1 MKERNILAGF
11 KSIDAAERAAQAL
24 KQSGYETIQVDGVG
38 QYPGEGVEKVMNPIS
53 GEIPSLGNLT
63 LDADFPNGRDA
74 SVLAAADPSASGMSD
89 GGQDAIGSSILLT
102 CVVPESQG
110 DQATQ
115 IIRSFGGEI

>member
-11 KSIDAAERAAQAL
+11 KSLDAAERAAQAL
-24 KQSGYETIQVDGVG
+24 KQAGFQTIQVDGVG
-38 QYPGEGVEKVMNPIS
+38 QYPGEGVEKVMNPIT

-102 CVVPESQG
+102 CVVPENQG

-115 IIRSFGGEI
+115 LIRSFGGEV

>member
-11 KSIDAAERAAQAL
+11 SSIDAAEQAAQAL
-24 KQSGYETIQVDGVG
+24 KQAGFQTIQVDGVG

-89 GGQDAIGSSILLT
+89 GGQDMISNSILLT
-102 CVVPESQG
+102 CVVPENQG

-115 IIRSFGGEI
+115 LIRSFGGEV